1 MLRAKRIWQ
10 VGTVQLENAVMLA
23 PMEGY
28 SELPFRRICRR
39 LGASMV
45 FTEFTSSEGLVRLAG
60 NTERKIR
67 IAEDERP
74 VGIQIYGR
82 DPGRMANAARI
93 AQANGPE
100 LVDINFGCPAKK
112 VTGGGCGSQLMREPE
127 RIYAIVS
134 AVRRAVDLPV
144 TCKLRLG
151 WDDSSRNVV
160 EVCRRLQD
168 LGVAGVTIHG
178 RTRCQ
183 KYTGEADW
191 EAIARVAGALEIPVV
206 GNGDVTTPERAE
218 RMFEQCG
225 VAAVM
230 IGRAAIHNPW
240 IFRDCRAWL
249 DRGEIPPPPG
259 LVDRLD
265 VLVSHLEECVEHKG
279 EARAVLEMRKMYA
292 SYLKAYRNI
301 RSLRIELMGLEE
313 VAPIRDRLARL
324 REELLCDGES
334 AWVRDE

>member
-1 MLRAKRIWQ
+1 MLTPTRIWQ
-10 VGTVQLENAVMLA
+10 VGNVRLENAVMLA

-93 AQANGPE
+93 AEANNPE

-127 RIYAIVS
+127 IIYSIVS
-134 AVRRAVDLPV
+134 AVRRAVSLPV

-151 WDDSSRNVV
+151 WDDGSRNVV
-160 EVCRRLQD
+160 DVCRRLQD
-168 LGVAGVTIHG
+168 LGVAGVAIHG

-183 KYTGEADW
+183 KYLGQADW
-191 EAIARVAGALEIPVV
+191 EAIARVREALEIPVI
-206 GNGDVTTPERAE
+206 GNGDVASPEDAQ
-218 RMFEQCG
+218 RMFEQTG

-249 DRGEIPPPPG
+249 DHGQHLPAPD
-259 LVDRLD
+259 LLDRLD
-265 VLVSHLEECVEHKG
+265 VLESHLDESVEHKG

-292 SYLKAYRNI
+292 SYLKNYHNI
-301 RSLRIELMGLEE
+301 RVLRGELMQLAE
-313 VAPIRDRLARL
+313 VQPIRDRLALL
-324 REELLCDGES
+324 REELLADCPGDDR
-334 AWVRDE
+334 ATA

>member
-1 MLRAKRIWQ
+1 MLTPKRIWQ
-10 VGTVQLENAVMLA
+10 VGSIRLENAVMLA

-93 AQANGPE
+93 AEANRPD

-127 RIYAIVS
+127 RIYSIVS
-134 AVRRAVDLPV
+134 AVRRAVSLPV

-160 EVCRRLQD
+160 DICLRLQD

-191 EAIARVAGALEIPVV
+191 EAIAAVRQALEIPVI
-206 GNGDVTTPERAE
+206 GNGDVTSARHAQ
-218 RMFEQCG
+218 RMFEQTG

-230 IGRAAIHNPW
+230 IGRAAINNPW

-249 DRGEIPPPPG
+249 DEGTEPGPPD
-259 LVDRLD
+259 LLDRLD
-265 VLVSHLEECVEHKG
+265 VLVSHLDECVDHKG

-292 SYLKAYRNI
+292 SYLKAYHNI
-301 RSLRIELMGLEE
+301 RVLRTELMVMAE
-313 VAPIRDRLARL
+313 VAPIRERLERL
-324 REELLCDGES
+324 REELLAEGIRGCD
-334 AWVRDE
+334 ATV